1 MPSLHIELPPHETQ
15 IDANLRR
22 WAELLADP
30 ELAKVAGRIE
40 TDRHGHALMTPPPAP
55 IHGALQSEAAHLL
68 RTLSTEGRVITE
80 CPVSTSDGVRAADVA
95 WASPGRLTELAGGVC
110 FSHAPE
116 ICVEVRSPSNTDAE
130 IREKTDLFFDA
141 GAREVWICSA
151 SGEMRFYLAGAR
163 DPASGSDLFPAFPSR
178 VVLR

>member
-1 MPSLHIELPPHETQ
+1 
-15 IDANLRR
+15 
-22 WAELLADP
+22 
-30 ELAKVAGRIE
+30 
-40 TDRHGHALMTPPPAP
+40 
-55 IHGALQSEAAHLL
+55 
-68 RTLSTEGRVITE
+68 
-80 CPVSTSDGVRAADVA
+80 
-95 WASPGRLTELAGGVC
+95 
-110 FSHAPE
+110 
-116 ICVEVRSPSNTDAE
+116 VRSPSNTDAE